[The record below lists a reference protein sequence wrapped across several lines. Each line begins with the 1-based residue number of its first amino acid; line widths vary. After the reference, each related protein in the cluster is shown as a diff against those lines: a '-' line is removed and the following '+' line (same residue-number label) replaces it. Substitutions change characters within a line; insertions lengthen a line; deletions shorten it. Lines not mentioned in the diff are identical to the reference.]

1 MKNNMS
7 INNEQQFNAQ
17 FNAGEQSIIARFV
30 EFVAATNNQPIS
42 NTNFSVQESEEEIKS
57 NVLAWLDRKY
67 RTKLGRR
74 PK

>member
-1 MKNNMS
+1 MNM
-7 INNEQQFNAQ
+7 NNEQEFNAN
-17 FNAGEQSIIARFV
+17 FNTTEQSIIARFV

-42 NTNFSVQESEEEIKS
+42 NTNFSVQESEEDIKQ

>member
-1 MKNNMS
+1 MNIKNM
-7 INNEQQFNAQ
+7 NNENFEANFNT
-17 FNAGEQSIIARFV
+17 NEQGIIARFV

-42 NTNFSVQESEEEIKS
+42 NTNFSVQESEEDIKQ
-57 NVLAWLDRKY
+57 NVLDWLDKKY

>member
-1 MKNNMS
+1 M
-7 INNEQQFNAQ
+7 NNENFEANFNT
-17 FNAGEQSIIARFV
+17 NEQGIIARFV

-42 NTNFSVQESEEEIKS
+42 NTNFSVQESEEDIKQ
-57 NVLAWLDRKY
+57 NVLDWLDKKY